1 MSAGVLRLALL
12 LAIGCLSMAQSQPDW
27 NQTIPIC
34 IDRIDDSI
42 FSLPILH
49 FRTMYPISDPWTSD
63 LFNVPRISDAENCV
77 YYKNNTV

>member
-12 LAIGCLSMAQSQPDW
+12 LAIGCLPDW

-49 FRTMYPISDPWTSD
+49 FRTMYPISD